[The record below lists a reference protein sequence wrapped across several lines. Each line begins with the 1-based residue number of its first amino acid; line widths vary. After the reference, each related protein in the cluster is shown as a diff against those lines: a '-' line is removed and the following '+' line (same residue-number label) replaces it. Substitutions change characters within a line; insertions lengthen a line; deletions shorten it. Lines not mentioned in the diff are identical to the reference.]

1 MNIVWVINNEIPFI
15 QSENGLKF
23 VNEGWITGMLLAI
36 KDYCNNLKIT
46 ILYPQNISKSNIYK
60 TIDEINTIGYYRNWN
75 PVKYNKKLELKFREI
90 INEIK
95 PDVIHIMG
103 TEYPHT
109 YSVCMACKDLGILN
123 KVVISIQGLVSKC
136 SLKYTSGLPNSVIYS
151 YTIRDLIK
159 GNIYC
164 DMMMFKKR
172 GIYEEKALK
181 ITNNV
186 IGRTEWDYASVTQLN
201 NNVNYHFNNEVLRK
215 SFYGKKWEYNK
226 CNKYTIFIS
235 QGGYPIKGLHYAIRA
250 LSIVKKKYPNVKLIV
265 AGHNIL
271 KIPFYKKNGYSNYI
285 AKMIKKFNLTDNIEF
300 TGLLSE
306 EQMLNEY
313 LKANV
318 FVSSSTLENS
328 PNSLG
333 EAMILGVPSIS
344 SDVGGVKNFI
354 EHQINGY
361 IYPCDEPY
369 MLAHYIMEYFEK
381 PLISIEMGKR
391 ALTRAKEIFNRK
403 NNAIKLE
410 SIYKQISNNK

>member
-1 MNIVWVINNEIPFI
+1 MNIIWVINNEIPFI
-15 QSENGLKF
+15 QSEDGLKF

-36 KDYCNNLKIT
+36 KDYCNNLKLT
-46 ILYPQNISKSNIYK
+46 ILYPQSKSKSNITK
-60 TIDEINTIGYYRNWN
+60 TIDGINTIGYYRNFN
-75 PVKYNKKLELKFREI
+75 PIKYNKHLESKFAEI
-90 INEIK
+90 ISEVK

-109 YSVCMACKDLGILN
+109 YSVCSACEDLGILN
-123 KVVISIQGLVSKC
+123 KIVISIQGLVSKC

-151 YTIRDLIK
+151 YTFRDLLK
-159 GNIYC
+159 GNIYH
-164 DMMMFKKR
+164 DMISFKKR
-172 GIYEEKALK
+172 GVYEEKALK
-181 ITNNV
+181 LTNNI
-186 IGRTEWDYASVTQLN
+186 IGRTEWDYASVTQIN
-201 NNVNYHFNNEVLRK
+201 NSVNYHFNNEVLRK
-215 SFYGKKWEYNK
+215 NFYEKKWEYDK
-226 CNKYTIFIS
+226 CNKYTIFVS

-250 LSIVKKKYPNVKLIV
+250 LSIVKEKYPNVKLIV

-271 KIPFYKKNGYSNYI
+271 KTPFYKKNGYSKYI
-285 AKMIKKFNLTDNIEF
+285 EKMIKKFNLSDNIEF

-306 EQMLNEY
+306 EQMINQY

-318 FVSSSTLENS
+318 FVSPSTLENS

-369 MLAHYIMEYFEK
+369 MLAYYIMEYFDK
-381 PLISIEMGKR
+381 PSISIEMGKQSMLK
-391 ALTRAKEIFNRK
+391 AQEIFNRK
-403 NNAIKLE
+403 NNVQELE
-410 SIYKQISNNK
+410 SIYKKISNNK